1 MEIIDSGVER
11 FVVGLIVK
19 QIRFGNPTSRF
30 RTIYVFAGIV
40 NDLRVR
46 SLFWQIRLTAHR
58 CLDCFP
64 LKNRCVFFYRVL
76 LYFGGDLLFLSK
88 DYSC

>member
-1 MEIIDSGVER
+1 MEIIDSSVEW

-19 QIRFGNPTSRF
+19 QIRFGNPASRF

-40 NDLRVR
+40 NNLRVG
-46 SLFWQIRLTAHR
+46 SLFWQIRLTAHG

-64 LKNRCVFFYRVL
+64 LKNRCVSLCSVL
-76 LYFGGDLLFLSK
+76 LHCQGDLFFLGQNTNG
-88 DYSC
+88 